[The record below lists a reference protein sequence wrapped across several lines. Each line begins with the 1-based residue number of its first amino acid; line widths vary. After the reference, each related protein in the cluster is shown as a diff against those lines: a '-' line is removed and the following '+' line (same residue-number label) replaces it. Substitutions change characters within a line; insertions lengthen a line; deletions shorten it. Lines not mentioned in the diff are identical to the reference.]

1 MTFMNALIRTFETRA
16 QNVIGS
22 RILQIVA
29 GLVVVYRF
37 LTEIRFA
44 NFLFEMD
51 STSLLSSPLV
61 VYASLAGWLIG
72 GLALLTGVFT
82 RAATLVVF
90 FSYVVLE
97 NVTVTHDG
105 GDNILR
111 IVLLYM
117 LLFHGQLT
125 KPSLIKPG
133 VTTFLHNVGVKM
145 TVFQIVVLYLVSG
158 TLKLQGDVWHN
169 GTALYYITNVEQ
181 FSTNVGWIRSIFVN
195 PILTTLATYATLAY
209 QIGFSFMLNNRYHL
223 VWVALGIGFHLGI
236 FVVMGLT
243 TFSVVMIGLILF
255 TVRDAE
261 WKAIISIF
269 EEHVIRR
276 LQRRMM
282 KTQKLGV
289 PAS

>member
-1 MTFMNALIRTFETRA
+1 MNALIRTFETRA

-22 RILQIVA
+22 RILQIIA

-37 LTEIRFA
+37 LTEVRFA

-51 STSLLSSPLV
+51 PTSLLSSPLV

-72 GLALLTGVFT
+72 GLALLTGFFT

-90 FSYVVLE
+90 LSYVVLE
-97 NVTVTHDG
+97 SVTVTHDG

-117 LLFHGQLT
+117 LFFHDKIT
-125 KPSLIKPG
+125 KPNLIKPG
-133 VTTFLHNVGVKM
+133 ALTFLHNVGVKM

-181 FSTNVGWIRSIFVN
+181 FSTNIGWIRSMFSN

-223 VWVALGIGFHLGI
+223 IWVVLGIGFHLGI

-261 WKAIISIF
+261 WKTIINIF
-269 EEHVIRR
+269 VKHVTRPLERR
-276 LQRRMM
+276 LL
-282 KTQKLGV
+282 KAQKLSV
-289 PAS
+289 PSA